1 MRVFVAGATGAL
13 GVPVV
18 QLLVADGH
26 EVVGLTRS
34 PSRASMVAKFG
45 ARPAIGNALDP
56 ESMNAAVVSSAP
68 DAVIHAL
75 TAIPKRGPMQAS
87 DLKATN

>member
-1 MRVFVAGATGAL
+1 
-13 GVPVV
+13 
-18 QLLVADGH
+18 
-26 EVVGLTRS
+26 
-34 PSRASMVAKFG
+34 MVAKFG
-45 ARPAIGNALDP
+45 ARPVIGNALDP